1 MKYDVFLMLDS
12 FIRRQ
17 ESRGLSYSQEKCCRM
32 FGVSRSGYNA
42 WKERRKKLDAVRA
55 AKELE
60 EEKLKEM
67 FREVVKKLCYVPGKR
82 TFRTFPPSP

>member
-42 WKERRKKLDAVRA
+42 WKERRKKQDAVRA

-60 EEKLKEM
+60 EEKLKDM

-82 TFRTFPPSP
+82 TLPDFSVA